1 MWSHMGLLP
10 QCLCI
15 VRSRAKV
22 DRLEESY
29 VSRAG
34 QCLLWA
40 RTGCT
45 PCSEADIQNSRLKCF
60 RSRVYVSALTWSW
73 CRVN

>member
-1 MWSHMGLLP
+1 MQSHMGLLP

-40 RTGCT
+40 LSSRSFHDANRPAADVRTRPLARRKAIGNGNDGT
-45 PCSEADIQNSRLKCF
+45 R
-60 RSRVYVSALTWSW
+60 R
-73 CRVN
+73 

>member
-1 MWSHMGLLP
+1 MRSHMGLLP

-34 QCLLWA
+34 QRLLWVVK
-40 RTGCT
+40 
-45 PCSEADIQNSRLKCF
+45 SR
-60 RSRVYVSALTWSW
+60 S
-73 CRVN
+73 